1 MLDVT
6 AIGLR
11 SREELIMKID
21 GGSKSICYHDSCNTK
36 SAAGK
41 EGYGSVKT
49 GKSSP

>member
-1 MLDVT
+1 MLDV
-6 AIGLR
+6 AVIGLR
-11 SREELIMKID
+11 SREELMMKII

-36 SAAGK
+36 SAGK